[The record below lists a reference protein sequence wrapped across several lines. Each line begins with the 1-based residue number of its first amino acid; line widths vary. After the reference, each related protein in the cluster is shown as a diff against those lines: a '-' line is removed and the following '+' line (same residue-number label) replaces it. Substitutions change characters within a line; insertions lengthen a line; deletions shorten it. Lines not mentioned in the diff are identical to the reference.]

1 MGDAVI
7 FRWFAKSRY
16 DLDISGFR
24 SFLAGSLTRNSSVD
38 LTDFKTRS
46 DKKKVLDAMA
56 AASIF
61 CNSAGVDTSKSR
73 VIPLDAL
80 LHFLDH
86 FQRENCGEDGAKQLI
101 EVILLRLMAK
111 III

>member
-1 MGDAVI
+1 
-7 FRWFAKSRY
+7 
-16 DLDISGFR
+16 
-24 SFLAGSLTRNSSVD
+24 
-38 LTDFKTRS
+38 
-46 DKKKVLDAMA
+46 MA

-101 EVILLRLMAK
+101 MVRDRHVLCNMSDTGCPIWLYTYDGLTL
-111 III
+111 I

>member
-1 MGDAVI
+1 
-7 FRWFAKSRY
+7 
-16 DLDISGFR
+16 
-24 SFLAGSLTRNSSVD
+24 
-38 LTDFKTRS
+38 
-46 DKKKVLDAMA
+46 MA

-101 EVILLRLMAK
+101 MVRSRHAHAVLLICLQGEPSPLGPWLGWLRFGMFHHPARAVGSYK
-111 III
+111 FPKV

>member
-1 MGDAVI
+1 M
-7 FRWFAKSRY
+7 
-16 DLDISGFR
+16 L
-24 SFLAGSLTRNSSVD
+24 LL
-38 LTDFKTRS
+38 
-46 DKKKVLDAMA
+46 KVLDAMA

-101 EVILLRLMAK
+101 TVREKDVVVYYSRKRIL
-111 III
+111 

>member
-1 MGDAVI
+1 
-7 FRWFAKSRY
+7 
-16 DLDISGFR
+16 
-24 SFLAGSLTRNSSVD
+24 
-38 LTDFKTRS
+38 
-46 DKKKVLDAMA
+46 MA

-101 EVILLRLMAK
+101 TVRRRRRSKECHNLS
-111 III
+111 IIKGQGISSAGNINMPI

>member
-1 MGDAVI
+1 
-7 FRWFAKSRY
+7 
-16 DLDISGFR
+16 
-24 SFLAGSLTRNSSVD
+24 
-38 LTDFKTRS
+38 
-46 DKKKVLDAMA
+46 MA

-101 EVILLRLMAK
+101 TVSGGGEADYSRKRIL
-111 III
+111 

>member
-1 MGDAVI
+1 M
-7 FRWFAKSRY
+7 
-16 DLDISGFR
+16 L
-24 SFLAGSLTRNSSVD
+24 LL
-38 LTDFKTRS
+38 
-46 DKKKVLDAMA
+46 KVLDAMA

-73 VIPLDAL
+73 VMPLDAL

-101 EVILLRLMAK
+101 TVREKDVVVYYSRKRIL
-111 III
+111 